1 MIEVKLNSHRAGK
14 AAANQAVRTEPT
26 GGRHPLSK
34 EETGMVRRIW
44 MVLSVALLAVMTSP
58 MMAMAQ
64 GTPADQGAGLRGGLL
79 ALGAGIGLGIAAM
92 GCGLGQGRIGASAM
106 ESIGR
111 NPNSTNQLFV
121 PMIIGL
127 AFVESLTLYALVI
140 AFILQGKI

>member
-1 MIEVKLNSHRAGK
+1 
-14 AAANQAVRTEPT
+14 
-26 GGRHPLSK
+26 
-34 EETGMVRRIW
+34 MVRRISMFLSI
-44 MVLSVALLAVMTSP
+44 MVIAMLASPLLS
-58 MMAMAQ
+58 MAQ
-64 GTPADQGAGLRGGLL
+64 PVAAESAAVGLRSGLIG
-79 ALGAGIGLGIAAM
+79 LGAGIGLGIAAL
-92 GCGLGQGRIGASAM
+92 GCGIGQGRIGASAM

>member
-1 MIEVKLNSHRAGK
+1 
-14 AAANQAVRTEPT
+14 
-26 GGRHPLSK
+26 
-34 EETGMVRRIW
+34 MVRRFW
-44 MVLSVALLAVMTSP
+44 FYATMALGMLLASP
-58 MMAMAQ
+58 LAAMAQ
-64 GTPADQGAGLRGGLL
+64 EGAGGGTAFRGGLIGLGAGL
-79 ALGAGIGLGIAAM
+79 GIGIAAL
-92 GCGLGQGRIGASAM
+92 GCGIGQGKLAASAM

>member
-1 MIEVKLNSHRAGK
+1 MARK
-14 AAANQAVRTEPT
+14 
-26 GGRHPLSK
+26 
-34 EETGMVRRIW
+34 IW
-44 MVLSVALLAVMTSP
+44 MALNAAFIALLLSP
-58 MMAMAQ
+58 MVAMAQ
-64 GTPADQGAGLRGGLL
+64 AAPPAEGVGLRGGLL
-79 ALGAGIGLGIAAM
+79 ALGAGLGLGIAAM